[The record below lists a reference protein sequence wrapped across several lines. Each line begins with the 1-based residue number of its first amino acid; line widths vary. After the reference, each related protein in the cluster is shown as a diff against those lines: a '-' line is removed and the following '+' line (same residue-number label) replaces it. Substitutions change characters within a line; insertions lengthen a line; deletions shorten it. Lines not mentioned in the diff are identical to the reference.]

1 MGRRVSI
8 VFCGLLASLFTCGVV
23 SAQTTDPL
31 LITLNTGRQHGF
43 FTKED
48 AVLKAAIFK
57 GSTPATTALLIFR
70 GWPGIA
76 RLETGKDAFRSLN
89 FMREQVQLFADSGIS
104 LVVVDCPTD
113 EWTLRGPRDPAACDD
128 NFRSSQSHAADI
140 RKLIHA
146 LRTEHG
152 YAGIYVFGHSYGAI
166 SSKWLALH
174 LGDSISGSIHSAA
187 QTQAGR
193 GNHTQFG
200 YTSSSV
206 KLDQIKMPMVH
217 VHHANDRCWSTPYS
231 VVKDYAGKNL
241 ISVYGGGTSGDPCGG
256 QHYHSYEGREAAVSK
271 ALIRWIRTGEVQEVI
286 GRD

>member
-1 MGRRVSI
+1 MGRSVRALC
-8 VFCGLLASLFTCGVV
+8 CGLLASLFSGVI
-23 SAQTTDPL
+23 SAQTADPI
-31 LITLNTGRQHGF
+31 LITINTGRQHGF
-43 FTKED
+43 VKKED
-48 AVLKAAIFK
+48 ALLRAAVFA
-57 GSTPATTALLIFR
+57 GSAPPTTALLIFR

-76 RLETGKDAFRSLN
+76 RLETGKDALRSLN
-89 FMREQVQLFADSGIS
+89 FMREQVQLFTDSGIS

-113 EWTLRGPRDPAACDD
+113 EWALRGPRDPAACDD

-140 RKLIHA
+140 RRLINV

-152 YAGIYVFGHSYGAI
+152 YARIFVFGHSYGAI

-174 LGDSISGSIHSAA
+174 LGDAISGSIHSAA

-200 YTSSSV
+200 YTSSSI
-206 KLDQIKMPMVH
+206 KLEQIRMPMVH

-231 VVKDYAGKNL
+231 VVKDYAGKAL
-241 ISVYGGGTSGDPCGG
+241 ISVYGGGTSGDPCGA
-256 QHYHSYEGREAAVSK
+256 QHYHSYEGRETAVSK
-271 ALIRWIRTGEVQEVI
+271 AIIRWIRTGEVEEVI